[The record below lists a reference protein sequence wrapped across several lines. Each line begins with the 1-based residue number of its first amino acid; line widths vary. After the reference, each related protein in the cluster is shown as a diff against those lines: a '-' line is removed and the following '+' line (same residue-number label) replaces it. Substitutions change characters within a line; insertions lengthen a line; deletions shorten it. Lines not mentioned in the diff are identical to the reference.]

1 MKLTIKKKDDG
12 NFEADLSVSELLKN
26 IKNSEYLTELI
37 ERYEVLYAL
46 NQKLEDEIYSLRKL
60 IKKFFAI
67 LEISISLLTLIT
79 IIQWLITF

>member
-1 MKLTIKKKDDG
+1 
-12 NFEADLSVSELLKN
+12 LSVSELLKN

-46 NQKLEDEIYSLRKL
+46 NQKLEDEIYSSRKL

-67 LEISISLLTLIT
+67 LEISISLLTLIN
-79 IIQWLITF
+79 IIQWVTN

>member
-1 MKLTIKKKDDG
+1 MKLTIKKINDN

-67 LEISISLLTLIT
+67 LEISISILTLIN
-79 IIQWLITF
+79 IIQWVTN